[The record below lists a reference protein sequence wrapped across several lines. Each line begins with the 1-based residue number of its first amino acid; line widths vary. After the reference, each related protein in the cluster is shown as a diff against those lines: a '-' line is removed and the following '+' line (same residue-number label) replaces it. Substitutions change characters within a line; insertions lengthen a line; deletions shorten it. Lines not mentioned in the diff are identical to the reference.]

1 MYNILMVYFKHVTIM
16 GSIPEGL
23 NVYSPMAM
31 IRTLVAPRFNSE
43 AAGSG
48 RYRYAFNP
56 GGIACG

>member
-1 MYNILMVYFKHVTIM
+1 M

-31 IRTLVAPRFNSE
+31 TRTLVAPRFNSE

-56 GGIACG
+56 GGKAIWLSK